1 MNNLNL
7 PSINNLKS
15 LVNQRKVIWH
25 CCTPKS
31 ASTFLTLILAD
42 LWKDQ
47 AIKKTPVPW
56 GQERFQEPDLYR
68 VTQILLST
76 NNFYYSGHM
85 HTAFTD
91 FFHMHFLECPHSD
104 TGVIVQTRDLKDTV
118 VSIKD
123 HVENTIARKQKSRG
137 PWFTVDEREWKKL
150 TNDEK
155 FLYITLAYSSWH
167 LNFLRSWKRY
177 PKRIEISYKD
187 IIRDT
192 KEVIEDIC
200 KFFKISTSKEEVDL
214 AIIYNSI
221 KDSKIKFNAGI
232 NGRGLQLLPKK
243 AIDTINELE
252 VLDNKL
258 H

>member
-7 PSINNLKS
+7 PNINSLKS

-47 AIKKTPVPW
+47 AFKKTPVPW

-76 NNFYYSGHM
+76 SSFYYSGHM

-91 FFHMHFLECPHSD
+91 FFHMHFLECPHTD
-104 TGVIVQTRDLKDTV
+104 TGVIVQTRDLRDTI

-123 HVENTIARKQKSRG
+123 HVENAITREQKSSS
-137 PWFTVDEREWKKL
+137 PWFTVDEGEWKKL
-150 TNDEK
+150 TNDER

-177 PKRIEISYKD
+177 PKRIEISYTD

-192 KEVIEDIC
+192 NELVDDIC
-200 KFFKISTSKEEVDL
+200 KFFNISASKEEIDL
-214 AIIYNSI
+214 AIINNSK
-221 KDSKIKFNAGI
+221 KDSKIKFNVGK
-232 NGRGLQLLPKK
+232 NGRGIQLLPKD
-243 AIDTINELE
+243 ADDIISELE
-252 VLDNKL
+252 TLNDKL